1 MLAKTILKPK
11 EVMQVFQRK
20 LNDQCDNDGANLN
33 TVISGD
39 NLVESSFHSLKA
51 IAQSKKKITIGEVL
65 DMLIECDE
73 DDIDW
78 RRLCTH
84 LVCDMNDFSTS
95 NENYHSNARL
105 FSKRVESDPWFARL
119 SKDTRDL
126 GALNNETYR
135 NLLALI
141 PKPELAFHGFL
152 LTEPEAWDIFFDT
165 DQKKHIENCLGIYRD
180 RSGFTIA
187 NLIEILFFAKKYLD
201 YDVNFEHIYN
211 ALKAPHCDTCS
222 VTSPLHVSTHDDRIF
237 LPEKPTD
244 LARDPLPSIALS
256 EPLSTEKSRGSVLSD
271 EAIHLLSVD
280 LWDVCKSGCEY
291 PTNTLDLLDIK
302 TLPEIVNLSRLS
314 IANKLIGLK
323 LEKGDGTATQRI
335 IQALKEDKKSVIL
348 ASFENFKPFLESRK
362 LEQLH
367 NKNQCTLLTEEC
379 IDEISAAL
387 GSQTQCE
394 RKNFL
399 SMLFKLGMKFDECFG
414 LIDNDSCYGEPNNV
428 KALIRGWK
436 NAHPEVATKEMLI
449 AGLKDIER
457 YDVVD
462 QINAYYHDSEKSQN
476 SSNVPLANPFITPLA
491 KYIASCYM
499 LIANTICGKNRD
511 TLDKIL
517 AIENKDTSNEQKA
530 EAMLLVLMDEG
541 TVKLTCQDDLENLK
555 LFFSSFQQTT
565 TPTQRYNETN
575 ALKELLTK
583 IPEDIPME
591 DGCVI
596 CNENKPNTAYICCGY
611 VTCKHCLIDAFK
623 LKSKCCYN
631 CREPLDTQKIGPC
644 RYQTAKDADSN

>member
-1 MLAKTILKPK
+1 
-11 EVMQVFQRK
+11 MQVFQRK
-20 LNDQCDNDGANLN
+20 LNDKWANDDANLN
-33 TVISGD
+33 VIINSE

-51 IAQSKKKITIGEVL
+51 IAQSNTNITIGEVL
-65 DMLIECDE
+65 DIIIECGE

-78 RRLCTH
+78 RRLCSH
-84 LVCDMNDFSTS
+84 LVCDMSDFSTCT
-95 NENYHSNARL
+95 ENYHSNARL
-105 FSKRVESDPWFARL
+105 LSKGVESDPWFARL
-119 SKDTRDL
+119 SEDTRDL
-126 GALNNETYR
+126 GSLNNETYR
-135 NLLALI
+135 KLLALI
-141 PKPELAFHGFL
+141 SKPELAFHGFL
-152 LTEPEAWDIFFDT
+152 LTEPNAWDIFFDT
-165 DQKKHIENCLGIYRD
+165 DQKKHTEKCLGICRD
-180 RSGFTIA
+180 RSSFTIA

-222 VTSPLHVSTHDDRIF
+222 VTSPLHVSTHDDDIF
-237 LPEKPTD
+237 LTEKHTN
-244 LARDPLPSIALS
+244 LARYPLPSITLS
-256 EPLSTEKSRGSVLSD
+256 GPQSTEKSRGSVLSD

-291 PTNTLDLLDIK
+291 PINTLALLGIK
-302 TLPEIVNLSRLS
+302 TLPDIESLSRLT

-323 LEKGDGTATQRI
+323 LKKGDETATQRI
-335 IQALKEDKKSVIL
+335 IQALKKDKKGVIL
-348 ASFENFKPFLESRK
+348 ASFENFRPFLESRK

-399 SMLFKLGMKFDECFG
+399 SMLFKLGMKFDEYSG
-414 LIDNDSCYGEPNNV
+414 LIDNDSCYGETNNV

-462 QINAYYHDSEKSQN
+462 KINAYYHDSEKSQN
-476 SSNVPLANPFITPLA
+476 TSNTPLANPFLTPLA
-491 KYIASCYM
+491 KYIASFYM
-499 LIANTICGKNRD
+499 LIANTICEENTD

-517 AIENKDTSNEQKA
+517 TIENKDISNERKA

-541 TVKLTCQDDLENLK
+541 TVTLGCQDDFENLK
-555 LFFSSFQQTT
+555 LCFSSFQQTT
-565 TPTQRYNETN
+565 TSSQSNNETS
-575 ALKELLTK
+575 ALKALLTK
-583 IPEDIPME
+583 IPEDIPMV
-591 DGCVI
+591 DGCQL
-596 CNENKPNTAYICCGY
+596 CHENKPNTVFICCGY
-611 VTCKHCLIDAFK
+611 VTCKRCLIDTFEK
-623 LKSKCCYN
+623 KFVCCHS
-631 CREPLDTQKIGPC
+631 CREPLDIKKIGPC
-644 RYQTAKDADSN
+644 RYQTAQDADSN